1 MPVLCIV
8 GLSTVAGNQAP
19 SVAAAA
25 TPNMAVQVQEHRRLF
40 NYKGRSSYVGKG
52 KGPAKKKNPTCT
64 MKFFCLGNPLDDRPP
79 SSLGART
86 ALCNAGLGPANLSLV
101 MDGSSIH
108 QELLN
113 TFPALSSGGGY
124 ELLLYQRG
132 GCDQG
137 FHKIPAPYM
146 PSKIKALANQ
156 ATVYIRPL
164 QVDIT
169 GETSKTVCHEV
180 NLTYF
185 FVTLFPVSAMLA
197 FPYQR

>member
-1 MPVLCIV
+1 MSWESLDNKP
-8 GLSTVAGNQAP
+8 
-19 SVAAAA
+19 
-25 TPNMAVQVQEHRRLF
+25 
-40 NYKGRSSYVGKG
+40 
-52 KGPAKKKNPTCT
+52 PT
-64 MKFFCLGNPLDDRPP
+64 
-79 SSLGART
+79 SLGART
-86 ALCNAGLGPANLSLV
+86 ALSKAGLGPANLNLV

-169 GETSKTVCHEV
+169 GETSKTVYHEV
-180 NLTYF
+180 NI
-185 FVTLFPVSAMLA
+185 S
-197 FPYQR
+197 

>member
-8 GLSTVAGNQAP
+8 GLSTVAGNRAL
-19 SVAAAA
+19 SVAPAAA
-25 TPNMAVQVQEHRRLF
+25 RNMAVQVQEHRRLF
-40 NYKGRSSYVGKG
+40 HYKGRSSYVGKG

-86 ALCNAGLGPANLSLV
+86 ALCNAGLGPANLNLL
-101 MDGSSIH
+101 MEGSSIH
-108 QELLN
+108 KELLR

-124 ELLLYQRG
+124 ELLLYQQG

-169 GETSKTVCHEV
+169 GETSKIVYHDE
-180 NLTYF
+180 NLSYF

-197 FPYQR
+197 FPY

>member
-1 MPVLCIV
+1 MYWTPVLCIV
-8 GLSTVAGNQAP
+8 GLSTTAGNRAP
-19 SVAAAA
+19 SVVPAAA
-25 TPNMAVQVQEHRRLF
+25 PNTAAQVQEHRRLL

-52 KGPAKKKNPTCT
+52 KGPAKKKNPSCNI
-64 MKFFCLGNPLDDRPP
+64 KFFCLGNPLDDRPP

-86 ALCNAGLGPANLSLV
+86 ALSNAGLGPANLNLV

-113 TFPALSSGGGY
+113 TFPTLSSGGGY
-124 ELLLYQRG
+124 GLLLYQRG

-169 GETSKTVCHEV
+169 GETPETFLLTSFPLSSTVYACISISEV
-180 NLTYF
+180 M
-185 FVTLFPVSAMLA
+185 V
-197 FPYQR
+197 